1 MMIAE
6 KLVDDNEIPSS
17 LEDCSTMK
25 YYKLLAFIYNFQQS
39 TIQPHL
45 IYQHLIKILISTL
58 WKSLILIV

>member
-58 WKSLILIV
+58 